1 MRKPF
6 LLVAIYWCIAISCLA
21 QKEQKISIDLQGSVE
36 LDHISFFQ
44 EVAHKIN
51 ARNEGTF
58 VLKGN
63 ITFDEEVSFKTA
75 IESRKDLQDPF
86 RDRIAYVREAYFHFV
101 DKKIDVKAGK
111 QIVNW
116 GTADIYNPNNNINP
130 IDYTDFLELED
141 NQLGVWM
148 ISAKRFHKDNKFTEL
163 FVSPVLPALAVPNPV
178 SRWVVGLPKQMPNP
192 LEPEKLLPIVYSYG
206 NLQPRFEDVGLMAGI
221 RNGISANNWDISKS
235 ILVGANYTPSFSSS
249 VADIDESG
257 IQVVL
262 EPIYQ
267 RLYALGF
274 DFATTFKYF
283 GLRGEL
289 ALKGLSEP
297 NSKSGLATLYY
308 EYTIGID
315 RTFSQLVFDKNVLVI
330 LQWVRQRIL
339 REQTPMDNNIRFFL
353 QKSLLLRTELAI
365 NYYSSFTI
373 QTLYTLDAQNVYI
386 RPSLKYR
393 ILDGLTIVAQ
403 ADILFGKPNGFL
415 GQFLGNDRWQ
425 VSLKYDF

>member
-1 MRKPF
+1 M
-6 LLVAIYWCIAISCLA
+6 
-21 QKEQKISIDLQGSVE
+21 
-36 LDHISFFQ
+36 
-44 EVAHKIN
+44 
-51 ARNEGTF
+51 
-58 VLKGN
+58 
-63 ITFDEEVSFKTA
+63 
-75 IESRKDLQDPF
+75 
-86 RDRIAYVREAYFHFV
+86 
-101 DKKIDVKAGK
+101 
-111 QIVNW
+111 
-116 GTADIYNPNNNINP
+116 
-130 IDYTDFLELED
+130 
-141 NQLGVWM
+141 
-148 ISAKRFHKDNKFTEL
+148 
-163 FVSPVLPALAVPNPV
+163 
-178 SRWVVGLPKQMPNP
+178 
-192 LEPEKLLPIVYSYG
+192 
-206 NLQPRFEDVGLMAGI
+206 
-221 RNGISANNWDISKS
+221 
-235 ILVGANYTPSFSSS
+235 
-249 VADIDESG
+249 
-257 IQVVL
+257 
-262 EPIYQ
+262 
-267 RLYALGF
+267 GF

-415 GQFLGNDRWQ
+415 GQFLGNDRWG